1 MVYGSW
7 FMVYGYSGLWFMA
20 YKLWFAVRLLCR
32 RPPNLDHDKA
42 IAAAASTRKTCSQ
55 RCAWSKCYKLQH
67 NHDGF
72 KTAIHNYDGSK
83 NKAFTVLQNQA
94 NTLCLIKTRQ
104 TALKLQQLNPAWIQ
118 SHLNIQ
124 KQKHAYSYHHK
135 HVQNIYIA
143 AARIPSLLRRRGE
156 LEGAASQDNDL

>member
-1 MVYGSW
+1 MVCGLW
-7 FMVYGYSGLWFMA
+7 FMVYGYSGLCFMA
-20 YKLWFAVRLLCR
+20 YKLWFVVRLLCR

-42 IAAAASTRKTCSQ
+42 IAAAACTRKTCRR
-55 RCAWSKCYKLQH
+55 RCAWSKCYNLQR

-83 NKAFTVLQNQA
+83 TKACTVLQNQA
-94 NTLCLIKTRQ
+94 NTSFLIKTRQ
-104 TALKLQQLNPAWIQ
+104 TALELQQLNHAYIQ
-118 SHLNIQ
+118 SHPNMQNQ
-124 KQKHAYSYHHK
+124 KNAYSYHHK
-135 HVQNIYIA
+135 HVQIIYMV